1 MTVCPPGWT
10 NEGDFREGEST
21 NCDVSKIFVRVV
33 YSFPVLLFPIAIF
46 HSGRALLFMY
56 RAKGLRGFL
65 KIHNNVKTI
74 HVTSVLA
81 SIFLLLSYLAKTIEP
96 ERALGIDPIVT
107 WLFFVGMTMF
117 FIGLNSSFA
126 MFVKISIKQ
135 EKFGGRKSIVH
146 LLKIASNII
155 PVLSTLMWTAF
166 LLVLVAVY
174 VRPHSIPV
182 AVELVTWFWR
192 LLAIAAISLL
202 ITVPFILHS
211 ACRDLKA
218 MIKRNPDQSED
229 KTKELEQLLAKFQ
242 GVRAQALVRG
252 TINSAFFLTLGI
264 SEQARYWGPYLIGIQ
279 AFLFSLVVLGL
290 STLTTRK
297 STGSSQQNSSNSSK
311 AASKTTTPRV
321 GSKISLADRNGGAGS
336 KEESMVESKNN
347 RSSKVEDVV
356 AFSPSEPSS
365 PTGETE
371 QKHRSLR
378 AYMFG

>member
-1 MTVCPPGWT
+1 
-10 NEGDFREGEST
+10 
-21 NCDVSKIFVRVV
+21 
-33 YSFPVLLFPIAIF
+33 
-46 HSGRALLFMY
+46 
-56 RAKGLRGFL
+56 
-65 KIHNNVKTI
+65 
-74 HVTSVLA
+74 
-81 SIFLLLSYLAKTIEP
+81 
-96 ERALGIDPIVT
+96 
-107 WLFFVGMTMF
+107 
-117 FIGLNSSFA
+117 
-126 MFVKISIKQ
+126 
-135 EKFGGRKSIVH
+135 
-146 LLKIASNII
+146 
-155 PVLSTLMWTAF
+155 
-166 LLVLVAVY
+166 
-174 VRPHSIPV
+174 VRPQSIPV